1 MCLFSKTGGDK
12 PTPLSGRRVKTRHY
26 KAKKRMDL
34 AIHPPVFLK
43 QRNNSNAQAAPRD
56 AALRRVGAL
65 QRPARIIKDV
75 EQVTRL
81 LGLLPEIYGR
91 GLLDAS
97 GGSFAVRG
105 SKGVYVSPL
114 QAGPALRWQLQI
126 DDLVLF
132 PGPGEASMAR
142 AGRQPCRD
150 NRSHRALLAARPDW
164 NLSIHGHSW
173 GLLAFALAGVD
184 LPVVAEHYAAFKAG
198 RAAEIHCL
206 PSVTGGLAQLPEV
219 VVAAMGRQFSG
230 QPHGA
235 LLLGGNGPLVC
246 GSTVESTLSTL
257 ELLEQLARA
266 QQWRLVKPAP
276 HPSAPA
282 VPEVG

>member
-1 MCLFSKTGGDK
+1 MEK
-12 PTPLSGRRVKTRHY
+12 V
-26 KAKKRMDL
+26 
-34 AIHPPVFLK
+34 
-43 QRNNSNAQAAPRD
+43 N
-56 AALRRVGAL
+56 
-65 QRPARIIKDV
+65 
-75 EQVTRL
+75 RL
-81 LGLLPEIYGR
+81 LELLPELYGR

-105 SKGVYVSPL
+105 SKGVYVSSL
-114 QAGPALRWQLQI
+114 QAGPALRWRLQL

-164 NLSIHGHSW
+164 DLSFHCHSW
-173 GLLAFALAGVD
+173 GLLAFALAETD
-184 LPVVAEHYAAFKAG
+184 LPVVAEHYSAFKAG
-198 RAAEIHCL
+198 RDGEIHCL
-206 PSVTGGLAQLPEV
+206 PPVGSGQAQLPEV

-235 LLLGGNGPLVC
+235 VLLGGNGPLVC
-246 GSTVESTLSTL
+246 GSAVESTLSTL

-276 HPSAPA
+276 HAAAPV
-282 VPEVG
+282 VPQVG

>member
-1 MCLFSKTGGDK
+1 M
-12 PTPLSGRRVKTRHY
+12 
-26 KAKKRMDL
+26 
-34 AIHPPVFLK
+34 
-43 QRNNSNAQAAPRD
+43 Q
-56 AALRRVGAL
+56 
-65 QRPARIIKDV
+65 
-75 EQVTRL
+75 QVQRL
-81 LGLLPEIYGR
+81 LEILPDLYQR

-105 SKGVYVSPL
+105 SKGVYVSPT
-114 QAGPALRWQLQI
+114 QAGPALRWRITL

-150 NRSHRALLAARPDW
+150 NRSHRAILAARPDW

-173 GLLAFALAGVD
+173 GLLAFALAGES
-184 LPVVAEHYAAFKAG
+184 LPVVAEHYSAFKPG
-198 RAAEIHCL
+198 RDGRIHCL
-206 PSVTGGLAQLPEV
+206 PPVPGGQAQLPEV
-219 VVAAMGRQFSG
+219 VVTEMGRQFSG

-246 GSTVESTLSTL
+246 GSEVDSTLSLL

-266 QQWRLVKPAP
+266 QQWTLVKTASHPPAP
-276 HPSAPA
+276 
-282 VPEVG
+282 VVGQVG